1 MVGGGI
7 ALGVVVFFMAPL
19 LVRIIL
25 GKDFAE
31 AVPVLRILS
40 LLLPII
46 GLNFALGIQWML
58 PLGLDRAFNIIT
70 LLAGLIN
77 VGLATAL
84 ASNYKDLGM
93 AWAVVCAE
101 IFVAVS
107 LYVVLRSRKLDPL
120 SYRPKPFAKIVQ
132 AEL

>member
-1 MVGGGI
+1 MGGGGT
-7 ALGVVVFFMAPL
+7 ALGVIVFLMAPL

-40 LLLPII
+40 LLLPIV
-46 GLNFALGIQWML
+46 GVNFALGIQWML
-58 PLGLDRAFNIIT
+58 PLGLDRPFNIIT
-70 LLAGLIN
+70 VLAGLVNI
-77 VGLATAL
+77 GMATAL
-84 ASNYKDLGM
+84 ASSYRDLGM

-101 IFVAVS
+101 IFVTAS

-120 SYRPKPFAKIVQ
+120 SHRPKPHGEIVPV
-132 AEL
+132 ES